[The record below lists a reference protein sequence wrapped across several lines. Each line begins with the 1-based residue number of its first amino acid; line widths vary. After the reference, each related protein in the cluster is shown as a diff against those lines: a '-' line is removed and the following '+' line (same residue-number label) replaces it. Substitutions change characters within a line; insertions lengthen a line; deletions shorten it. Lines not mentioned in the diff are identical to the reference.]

1 MYLRLKERLFLGKDK
16 ELLAIKNNL
25 SKLFLCKTN
34 FLVEIFLFKSNGKI
48 TKNPYFCTIKKI

>member
-34 FLVEIFLFKSNGKI
+34 FLVEIFFYKI
-48 TKNPYFCTIKKI
+48 TNKKQNYKK